1 MQFVLLAEFPANC
14 SRHVEA
20 GHRGATHSV
29 LAELAFFGSLCHSID
44 HTIHCVEAGRGLLFT
59 RILPRVVARE
69 RNIWFRENLKSSGA
83 SRKAFPCASLDVLP
97 VLQMWAFQDL
107 LGRKNTLNGR
117 VTQFRPGHFYC

>member
-69 RNIWFRENLKSSGA
+69 RNICRKQWGKQKSVPLRIFGCVTCA
-83 SRKAFPCASLDVLP
+83 TDVGFPRLARKKKHP
-97 VLQMWAFQDL
+97 
-107 LGRKNTLNGR
+107 
-117 VTQFRPGHFYC
+117 